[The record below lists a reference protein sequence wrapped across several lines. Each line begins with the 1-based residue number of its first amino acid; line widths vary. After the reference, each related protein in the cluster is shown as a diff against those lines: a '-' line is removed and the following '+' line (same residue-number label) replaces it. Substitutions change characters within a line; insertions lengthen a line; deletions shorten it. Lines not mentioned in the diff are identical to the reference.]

1 MELKRVIGKDN
12 KQAME
17 EVVRLYGPE
26 ALVVSS
32 NKVQDKFEMIVAID
46 LKADAL
52 LLDVPD
58 HALEDENPQPVR
70 AKLRN
75 MPAFNDVL
83 HGSSSPQT
91 TNRDSVRADEI
102 VDLFKS
108 EIQILKQEMQE
119 TRKASAWHM
128 QMAQPKD
135 LSLWQQGLVEH
146 AIPNR
151 LKTLLIDSL
160 AGTQNPDQA
169 EEQLHSVL
177 KEGLT
182 QASEDPCELEGLH
195 AFLGPTGSGKTTLI
209 GKLARMASDRWGA
222 ERVAVIS
229 FSDQKLGA
237 WNQIQLMASQWGIEC
252 FRATSTEML
261 QTILSEANSFNCV
274 LIDTGGV
281 AISSTHKKIQEYAPE
296 ALLHLVV
303 GSEISRSSVNRL
315 LQDGMV
321 WDSINVSKLDESTDS
336 WVLLDALLQ
345 SPDLQMWLHSNGGS
359 FADPAISLE
368 IGEFVSNI
376 LQTIE
381 LPEAD
386 RISNESTPMEGRQ
399 TPNSVTTLDY
409 LTDLRAHQSDRTGG
423 SRSSIK
429 ESALNG

>member
-17 EVVRLYGPE
+17 EVIRLYGPE

-32 NKVQDKFEMIVAID
+32 NKLQDKFEMIVAVD
-46 LKADAL
+46 LRADSL

-58 HALEDENPQPVR
+58 HALADENPQPVR
-70 AKLRN
+70 AKLRKI
-75 MPAFNDVL
+75 PEFNEVL
-83 HGSSSPQT
+83 HGSNAPQT
-91 TNRDSVRADEI
+91 RDRDSVRADEI

-108 EIQILKQEMQE
+108 EIQILKREMQE

-135 LSLWQQGLVEH
+135 LSLWQQGLIEH
-146 AIPNR
+146 AIPSR

-160 AGTQNPDQA
+160 AGSQNPDQA
-169 EEQLHSVL
+169 EERLNSVL

-182 QASEDPCELEGLH
+182 QAFEDPCELEGLH
-195 AFLGPTGSGKTTLI
+195 AFLGPSGSGKTTLI
-209 GKLARMASDRWGA
+209 GKLARMASDRWGGD
-222 ERVAVIS
+222 RVAVIS

-261 QTILSEANSFNCV
+261 QTILSEASSFNCI

-281 AISSTHKKIQEYAPE
+281 SIASTHKEIQEYAPE
-296 ALLHLVV
+296 ALSHLVV

-315 LQDGMV
+315 LQGGMV
-321 WDSINVSKLDESTDS
+321 WDSINVSKLDESNDC

-345 SPDLQMWLHSNGGS
+345 NPDLQIWLHSNGGS

-381 LPEAD
+381 LPIAEQASD
-386 RISNESTPMEGRQ
+386 ESIPIEGRQ
-399 TPNSVTTLDY
+399 TLRSVTTLDY
-409 LTDLRAHQSDRTGG
+409 LTGLRANQSDRPDGNP
-423 SRSSIK
+423 SDIRQSV
-429 ESALNG
+429 